1 MNVEIGQDI
10 MKVKE
15 DIPEKSTIK
24 EEIVNTWQLEIGSI
38 GLKAEIAEGTTQ
50 EILNKYIGHFEN
62 TSKETGNIGLAA
74 HNRGYEVNYFERLKE
89 LKQGDEIK
97 YQYNQYQNVYEVY
110 KNIIIKDDDWK
121 KLEQTE
127 DNMLTLITCVEN
139 QPEYRRCIQARE
151 KEPQQG

>member
-10 MKVKE
+10 MKLKE

-24 EEIVNTWQLEIGSI
+24 EEIINTWQLEIGSI
-38 GLKAEIAEGTTQ
+38 GLKAEISEGTTQ
-50 EILNKYIGHFEN
+50 EVLNKYIGHFEN

-110 KNIIIKDDDWK
+110 KNIIIKDDDWE

-127 DNMLTLITCVEN
+127 ENMLTLITCVEN
-139 QPEYRRCIQARE
+139 QPEYRRCVQARE
-151 KEPQQG
+151 KEPQEG

>member
-24 EEIVNTWQLEIGSI
+24 EEIVNTWQLEIDSI

-151 KEPQQG
+151 KELQQG